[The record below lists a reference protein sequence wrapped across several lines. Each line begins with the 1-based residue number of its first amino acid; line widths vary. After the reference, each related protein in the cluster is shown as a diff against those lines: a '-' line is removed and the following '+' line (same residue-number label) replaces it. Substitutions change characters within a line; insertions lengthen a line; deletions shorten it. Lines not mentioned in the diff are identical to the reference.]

1 MQKISLIIPVYNEE
15 GNISFLLDEIIQTQI
30 FNTINEV
37 ILIDDCS
44 TDTSIEKIEQYSKKI
59 DKIILLKHSK
69 NFGQSKCILTAARFT
84 SSEILVTLDADCQNN
99 PNDIKKL
106 LDEYIKY
113 DDVKLVGGIR
123 RKRKDNIFKKVSS
136 RTANFIRR
144 IILKDDCTD
153 TGCSLKVF
161 DRNTFLSLPYFNGIH
176 RFIPALYK
184 YSNSRNIFIDV
195 DHRLRK
201 SGESKYGFNNRF
213 YKGIIDIFRVRKI
226 IKKIRNK

>member
-1 MQKISLIIPVYNEE
+1 MSN
-15 GNISFLLDEIIQTQI
+15 EIII
-30 FNTINEV
+30 YRHNNDGIVDNIYLFSKSDENESIIND
-37 ILIDDCS
+37 LNS
-44 TDTSIEKIEQYSKKI
+44 
-59 DKIILLKHSK
+59 
-69 NFGQSKCILTAARFT
+69 
-84 SSEILVTLDADCQNN
+84 
-99 PNDIKKL
+99 
-106 LDEYIKY
+106 KY